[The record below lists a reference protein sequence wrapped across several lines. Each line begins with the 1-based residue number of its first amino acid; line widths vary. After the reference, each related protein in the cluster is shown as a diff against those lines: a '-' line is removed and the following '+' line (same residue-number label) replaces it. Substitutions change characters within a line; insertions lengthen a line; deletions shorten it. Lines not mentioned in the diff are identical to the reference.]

1 MTVFSPNITKWILN
15 CWSLTLFC
23 PSSRM
28 VKSKPLI
35 SAKQVW
41 QEGNMETLR
50 TQVIEIMFTSANPA
64 VQGPVL
70 QSQMAADIMAVPS
83 LFAGSTLG

>member
-1 MTVFSPNITKWILN
+1 
-15 CWSLTLFC
+15 
-23 PSSRM
+23 
-28 VKSKPLI
+28 
-35 SAKQVW
+35 
-41 QEGNMETLR
+41 METLR